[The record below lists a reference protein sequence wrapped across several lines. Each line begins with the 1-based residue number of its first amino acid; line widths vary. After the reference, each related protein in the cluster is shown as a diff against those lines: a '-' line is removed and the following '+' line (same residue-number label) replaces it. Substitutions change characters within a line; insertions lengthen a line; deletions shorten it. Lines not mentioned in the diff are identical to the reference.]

1 MQPLDPFSIASI
13 VGLAAQGLT
22 SLVGLIPTK
31 ADIQRN
37 KDVKELTAKEE
48 AGSLGLSKK
57 QKEELL
63 ALGMAPI
70 QAQAREARARAGE
83 QVGAQ
88 EVGAGASL
96 VRQAAVEQGI
106 TKAAR
111 DVGLQIQKE
120 NIAEAQRQKQELER
134 KRLEQQQ
141 LAGQR
146 ASLAAKTAANIT
158 TQAAQIAS
166 SAQLGNMLGILGT
179 SGLAKATVAAPVEGR
194 QNLYET
200 KANGTEGLSL
210 QGATVIGSL
219 LGVDPSTLVGIDRAA
234 IDKLFIE
241 RNK

>member
-1 MQPLDPFSIASI
+1 MDPFSIASI

-31 ADIQRN
+31 ADIQRR

-48 AGSLGLSKK
+48 AGSLGLTKK
-57 QKEELL
+57 QREELL

-134 KRLEQQQ
+134 KKLEQQQ
-141 LAGQR
+141 LASQR
-146 ASLAAKTAANIT
+146 ASLAAQTAANIT

-194 QNLYET
+194 QNIFET
-200 KANGTEGLSL
+200 RPDGKEVLTL
-210 QGATVIGSL
+210 QAATTIGNIL
-219 LGVDPSTLVGIDRAA
+219 GIDPTTLAGMDRTS
-234 IDKLFIE
+234 INQLYLE